1 MNLETFERL
10 ESEVRGYCR
19 SWPAIFE
26 KASGA
31 RLQDVEGREYIDLFA
46 GAGVL
51 NYGHNEPRIK
61 RALLDYLSEDNI
73 IHGLDMATKP
83 KERFLQKFEEI
94 ILKPRGMQYKV
105 QFPGPTGT
113 NAVEAALKLARKV
126 TGKELVIGFTNAF
139 HGMTLGSLSV
149 TGNEMKRRGAGVHL
163 HHAVSMPYEGFF
175 NEDED
180 TIQYLDGYL
189 NASGSGVDQLAAII
203 VETVQAEGG
212 LHTASMEWL
221 QRLAKVCQSHDALL
235 IVDDIQAGCG
245 RTGTFFSFE
254 PAGIEPDIIC
264 LSKSLSGLGLPMAL
278 TLMKPEHDAWDPGEH
293 NGTFRG
299 YNSAFVTAVA
309 ALENYWQSDDLT
321 AEVKWKASIIQTH
334 LERMIEDFPEMRGV
348 HRGRGMLQGI
358 YSPVE
363 GLAAGVCAQAFE
375 RGVIMETSGP
385 ESEVLKL
392 LPPLVIDD
400 ETLSEGLRIV
410 RESIA
415 AALNARLRETPLAA
429 ASAN

>member
-1 MNLETFERL
+1 MNLETFERM
-10 ESEVRGYCR
+10 ESEVRSYCR
-19 SWPAIFE
+19 SWPAVFE

-31 RLQDVEGREYIDLFA
+31 KLHDVDGSEYIDMFA

-61 RALLDYLSEDNI
+61 RALLDYLAEDNI
-73 IHGLDMATKP
+73 VHALDMATKP
-83 KERFLQKFEEI
+83 KAQFLEKFDEI
-94 ILKPRGMQYKV
+94 ILRPRGMKYKV

-113 NAVEAALKLARKV
+113 NAVEAALKLVRKV

-163 HHAVSMPYEGFF
+163 HHTVSMPYEGFF
-175 NEDED
+175 GEDVD

-189 NASGSGVDQLAAII
+189 TASGSGVDQLAAVI

-212 LHTASMEWL
+212 LHTASFEWL
-221 QRLAKVCQSHDALL
+221 RRLASVCEEHGALL

-254 PAGIEPDIIC
+254 RAGIEPDIIC
-264 LSKSLSGLGLPMAL
+264 LSKSLSGLGLPMAI
-278 TLMKPEHDAWDPGEH
+278 TLMKPEYDVWDPGEH

-309 ALENYWQSDDLT
+309 ALETFWQTDELT
-321 AEVKWKASIIQTH
+321 KEVDRKAEIIRSSLQS
-334 LERMIEDFPEMRGV
+334 LVDEFPEIEGTV
-348 HRGRGMLQGI
+348 RGRGMLQGVN
-358 YSPVE
+358 SEVE
-363 GLAAGVCAQAFE
+363 GFASSVCAEAFK
-375 RGVIMETSGP
+375 RGVVMETSGP
-385 ESEVLKL
+385 GSEVFKL

-400 ETLSEGLRIV
+400 ETLKNALAILHESV
-410 RESIA
+410 RATVGTIT
-415 AALNARLRETPLAA
+415 REPALAA
-429 ASAN
+429 ASAD